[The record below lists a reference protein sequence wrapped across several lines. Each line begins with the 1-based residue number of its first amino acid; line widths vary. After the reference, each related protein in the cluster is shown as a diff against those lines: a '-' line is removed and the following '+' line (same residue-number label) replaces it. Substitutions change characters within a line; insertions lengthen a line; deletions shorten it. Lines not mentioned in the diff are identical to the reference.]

1 MGHQPPSRS
10 ATPSDEGMKRRGGMR
25 SHRNLL
31 AALILLYLLVFAL
44 TGLAIS
50 LFDSP
55 IRG

>member
-1 MGHQPPSRS
+1 
-10 ATPSDEGMKRRGGMR
+10 MR

-55 IRG
+55 IRRFAGKARSRGAG